1 MIKRFYIE
9 LPLGAEESFDLLRQ
23 SGDQIH
29 SWRTNNL
36 DLKNGFI
43 EWKQSFWSLTG
54 TTAILATIEQK
65 KPDRTKIEVIVHK
78 PLQVFDPARICDRV
92 FNKLNKA
99 LQNKLDQ
106 YLLERQA
113 GDSGDE

>member
-1 MIKRFYIE
+1 
-9 LPLGAEESFDLLRQ
+9 
-23 SGDQIH
+23 
-29 SWRTNNL
+29 
-36 DLKNGFI
+36 
-43 EWKQSFWSLTG
+43 
-54 TTAILATIEQK
+54 
-65 KPDRTKIEVIVHK
+65 VIVHK

>member
-9 LPLGAEESFDLLRQ
+9 LPLSAEESFELLRK
-23 SGDQIH
+23 SGDGID

-36 DLKNGFI
+36 DLKSGFI

-54 TTAILATIEQK
+54 TTAILATTEQK
-65 KPDRTKIEVIVHK
+65 KPDRTKVEVIVHK

-99 LQNKLDQ
+99 VQQNLAR
-106 YLLERQA
+106 YLSEKQA
-113 GDSGDE
+113 GEYGDE

>member
-1 MIKRFYIE
+1 MIKRFHLE
-9 LPLGAEESFDLLRQ
+9 LPLNAEKSFELLRQ
-23 SGDQIH
+23 SGDEID

-54 TTAILATIEQK
+54 TTAILATIKQT
-65 KPDRTKIEVIVHK
+65 KPDRSKIEVIVHK

-92 FNKLNKA
+92 FKKLNKKV
-99 LQNKLDQ
+99 QQKLDQ
-106 YLLERQA
+106 YLREKRA
-113 GDSGDE
+113 EDSGDD